1 MEKEP
6 ASISKKVEDF
16 LQVFK
21 KGEEFTQE
29 LLKDNEKL
37 RYRVAQLEEM
47 TKFSDREGTFKVHSM
62 RMLRIAA
69 GARTTRD
76 GRRS

>member
-6 ASISKKVEDF
+6 ASISKKVEEF

-29 LLKDNEKL
+29 L
-37 RYRVAQLEEM
+37 Q
-47 TKFSDREGTFKVHSM
+47 
-62 RMLRIAA
+62 
-69 GARTTRD
+69 
-76 GRRS
+76 